1 MFTVVSSFIPV
12 AQEDDALKNV
22 RLKSTLSFVR
32 ITSMAEE
39 EGVEFSFAN
48 HPFIKV
54 AYIKKLIIEWGEY

>member
-1 MFTVVSSFIPV
+1 
-12 AQEDDALKNV
+12 
-22 RLKSTLSFVR
+22 
-32 ITSMAEE
+32 MAEE